1 MTFEEIPLHR
11 LVNQK
16 IASSTFSQPEE
27 VVSYMGAMQ
36 AQEYAMAKWAIALRL
51 PNAKES
57 EIEKA
62 INEGKILRT
71 HVLRPTWHFV
81 SPTDIKWILKLSA
94 PRVHAQNAFMYR
106 QTGTDSK
113 LFNKTTGIII
123 KALEGGQQLTR
134 NAINELFKQQGITA
148 DGVQLGIFMMYAEL
162 EGLIC
167 SGARQGNQFSYALID
182 DVAPQAIMM
191 GEEEALATLTQRY
204 FASRGPATINDYATW
219 SGLTVTTA
227 KKGYEMVKSQF
238 ETALIDGK
246 EYIFSEQEIADTGQ
260 LQTSFLMPDYDEYGI
275 AYKDRSAVLSR
286 AKDQPNSS
294 GFIFNR
300 MIVLNGQ
307 VVGSWYRTI
316 KGKNLTLQT
325 TPFKPLTKKEQQE
338 VKQMAHRFGKF
349 LGIEPENIELPNLS

>member
-16 IASSTFSQPEE
+16 IASSTFNEPEE
-27 VVSYMGAMQ
+27 VVSYMAAMQ

-51 PNAKES
+51 PHATETA
-57 EIEKA
+57 IEKA

-113 LFNKTTGIII
+113 LFNKTTAIII
-123 KALEGGQQLTR
+123 KALEGGKQLTR
-134 NAINELFKQQGITA
+134 NAINELFKQQNIIA

-162 EGLIC
+162 EGIIC
-167 SGARQGNQFSYALID
+167 SGARQGKQFTYALID
-182 DVAPQAIMM
+182 DVAPQAIMLD
-191 GEEEALATLTQRY
+191 EEEALATLTQRY
-204 FASRGPATINDYATW
+204 FASRGPATLNDYATW

-227 KKGYEMVKSQF
+227 KKGYEMVKAQF
-238 ETALIDGK
+238 ETASIDGK
-246 EYIFSEQEIADTGQ
+246 EYIFSPQEIVPNRA

-275 AYKDRSAVLSR
+275 AYKDRAAVLNR
-286 AKDQPNSS
+286 AKEQPNSQS
-294 GFIFNR
+294 FIFNR

-307 VVGSWYRTI
+307 IVGSWHRTI
-316 KGKNLTLQT
+316 KGQDLILQT
-325 TPFKPLTKKEQQE
+325 TPFKPLSKKEQQE

-349 LGIEPENIELPNLS
+349 LGIEPKNIELPGFS

>member
-1 MTFEEIPLHR
+1 MTFEKIPLHR

-16 IASSTFSQPEE
+16 IASSGFSQPEE
-27 VVSYMGAMQ
+27 VVSYLGAMQ

-51 PNAKES
+51 PHAKES
-57 EIEKA
+57 DIEKA

-94 PRVHAQNAFMYR
+94 PRVHAQNAYMYR

-113 LFNKTTGIII
+113 LFSKTTDIIV

-134 NAINELFKQQGITA
+134 NAINELFKQQGIVA

-167 SGARQGNQFSYALID
+167 SGARQGNQFSYALIA
-182 DVAPQAIMM
+182 DVAPQAIALS
-191 GEEEALATLTQRY
+191 EEESLATLTQRY
-204 FASRGPATINDYATW
+204 FASRGPATLNDYTTW

-227 KKGYEMVKSQF
+227 KKGYEMVKEQF
-238 ETALIDGK
+238 KKALIDGK
-246 EYIFSEQEIADTGQ
+246 EYIFSPQEIKSDKH

-275 AYKDRSAVLSR
+275 AYKDRSAVLR
-286 AKDQPNSS
+286 KAIDQPNSNS
-294 GFIFNR
+294 FIFSR

-307 VVGSWYRTI
+307 IVGSWFRTL
-316 KGKNLTLQT
+316 KGKKLILQT
-325 TPFKPLTKKEQQE
+325 SAFKPLSKKEQQE

-349 LGIEPENIELPNLS
+349 LGIEPKNIELPDLS